1 MNEHGGNIYKIAR
14 QNGQASEYLDYSANI
29 NPLGLADSVRS
40 AIIGGIDSIIHYP
53 DTEGFLLK
61 QAIAKHYQIE
71 YETITLGNGAVE
83 LMYVL
88 GHVTRPRRV
97 LTVAPAF
104 SEYERTAEISNASIR
119 YLPLTEANGFQG
131 NVEAVVRELMAGDLV
146 FLGNPNNPTG
156 TMIARDE
163 LVTIIKKAKD
173 RGAVIAVDESF
184 IDFVEAGE
192 DYTVRHL
199 VGEYDNL
206 VVFHSLTK
214 FYAIPGLRLGFAVSC
229 PVLRAKLEWGKDP
242 WNVNSL
248 AQIAGCVAL
257 TDYVYQDASRALVIR
272 EKDHLYRMVQSI
284 EGLEPFVPSVNF
296 MLIKITKDGL
306 TAAKLKQMMIE
317 KEQILIRDCSK
328 YEGLSDEFIR
338 VAVKNREQNMR
349 LIEGLKRVVGE
360 MI

>member
-14 QNGQASEYLDYSANI
+14 QSGQTSEYLDYSANI

-40 AIIGGIDSIIHYP
+40 AIIDGIDSIIHYP

-61 QAIAKHYQIE
+61 QAIAKHYQID

-88 GHVTRPRRV
+88 GHVIRPRRV

-104 SEYERTAEISNASIR
+104 SEYERTAEVADASIY
-119 YLPLTEANGFQG
+119 YLPLTETNGFRVDG
-131 NVEAVVRELMAGDLV
+131 EMVVRELMAEDLV

-156 TMIARDE
+156 MMISRDE
-163 LVTIIKKAKD
+163 LIAIIEKAKKC
-173 RGAVIAVDESF
+173 GATVAVDESF
-184 IDFVEAGE
+184 IDFVEDGE
-192 DYTVRHL
+192 EYTVRYL
-199 VGEYDNL
+199 VAQYDNL

-229 PVLRAKLEWGKDP
+229 PALRSKLEWGKDP

-248 AQIAGCVAL
+248 AQIAGYIAL
-257 TDYVYQDASRALVIR
+257 GDTSYQEASRALVSR
-272 EKDHLYRMVQSI
+272 EKDDLYRMVQSI
-284 EGLEPFVPSVNF
+284 DGLEPFYPSVNF
-296 MLIKITKDGL
+296 MLIKITKSGL
-306 TAAKLKQMMIE
+306 TAEKVKQMMVE

-328 YEGLSDEFIR
+328 YEGLSDAFIR
-338 VAVKNREQNMR
+338 VAVKNHEQNMR
-349 LIEGLKRVVGE
+349 LIEGLQRIVGD